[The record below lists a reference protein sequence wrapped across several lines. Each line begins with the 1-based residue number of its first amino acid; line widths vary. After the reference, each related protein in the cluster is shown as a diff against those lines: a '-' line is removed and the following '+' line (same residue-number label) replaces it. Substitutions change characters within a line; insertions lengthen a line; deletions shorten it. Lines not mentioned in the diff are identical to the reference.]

1 MYIDDSVAQTEIF
14 EGKVPTMFLDT
25 KGNVTVGVG
34 LEVPNVEFAQGLPF
48 YKPGMG
54 EDQRATAD
62 QIEEDYWRVQ
72 NMNFGG
78 VYTSKYYRYGGSLF
92 LQDQDINALVKSVVM
107 ANDSQ
112 LAAHFSQYAMWP
124 DAAKLAYLD
133 MAYNLGMTR
142 LIAEYPQ
149 MNTAAAIDAWQ
160 ICVAECGRDSNDP
173 AFERRNAWTR
183 QQFLA
188 AYAEKMA

>member
-1 MYIDDSVAQTEIF
+1 MYIDDSVAQTEVF
-14 EGKVPTMFLDT
+14 EGKVPTMYRDT
-25 KGNVTVGVG
+25 KGNVTVAVG
-34 LEVPNVEFAQGLPF
+34 MEVPNVEFAQGLPF

-72 NMNFGG
+72 NMSFGG
-78 VYTSKYYRYGGSLF
+78 VYTWKYYQYGGSLF
-92 LQDQDINALVKSVVM
+92 LQDQDINALVKSVVA
-107 ANDSQ
+107 ANDSR

-133 MAYNLGMTR
+133 MAYNLGFDR
-142 LIAEYPQ
+142 LMEQYPHL
-149 MNTAAAIDAWQ
+149 NTAAAIDAWQ
-160 ICVAECGRDSNDP
+160 ICAAQCARDSDDP

-188 AYAEKMA
+188 AYSEKMA